1 MKLLSLLGL
10 IFVVLKLCN
19 VIAWNWIWVVSPFIA
34 NVIIFL
40 IPIFVVIF
48 GYKSFMQRCSRS
60 YLKKNGF
67 M

>member
-60 YLKKNGF
+60 YFKKNGF